1 MAGLD
6 GAPSWP
12 ETGVVSLG
20 DRHEWTP
27 DNGRRDVTRSVMPA
41 PISARARSRL
51 FRVAAAV
58 LGLLCG
64 LGAVEILGRVAL
76 GFEPPPPWAQAF
88 AREAGYELHPGE
100 AYIYSSASGEF
111 STVVRHNSR
120 GLRDVEHDLA
130 TLPGVFR
137 VLLLGDS
144 FAEAQEVPLEES
156 FPRRL
161 EGLLDETAPGP
172 VRIEVVNAGHSG
184 LGTIQEYLYYLHE
197 GRRYHPDLVL
207 LGVYLGNDLID
218 NHAPLARAWMR
229 VRELEHPYLTP
240 DGVLHQPG
248 LSLHRRL
255 LRWLRFHIYT
265 ANLAARV
272 WSRGGRAARITVG
285 FRPGEA
291 PNVGPEAQRV
301 PLGLYLPPDAV
312 WQDAWV
318 VTGRI
323 VVDLKASVEA
333 DGARLA
339 AFVIPDR
346 RQLGGEAWEAA
357 LAELPAADRARADRD
372 RPEHAM
378 VDLLESAGVPTLDL
392 LPRYRAAPAGL
403 YFPCDGH
410 LTVAG
415 HAVTADALAAWLR
428 TARLVPTQSP
438 ASGHPSADPGHDLD
452 HPNRDSPFA
461 VQAP

>member
-1 MAGLD
+1 MS
-6 GAPSWP
+6 APC
-12 ETGVVSLG
+12 
-20 DRHEWTP
+20 
-27 DNGRRDVTRSVMPA
+27 
-41 PISARARSRL
+41 SARL
-51 FRVAAAV
+51 FRVAAVV
-58 LGLLCG
+58 LGLLAG
-64 LGAVEILGRVAL
+64 LGAVEIAGRLAL
-76 GFEPPPPWAQAF
+76 GFDPPPAWAQAF
-88 AREAGYELHPGE
+88 AGEAGYELHPGE
-100 AYIYSSASGEF
+100 TYVYMSANGEF
-111 STVVRHNSR
+111 STVVHHNSR

-130 TLPGVFR
+130 TPPGIFR

-144 FAEAQEVPLEES
+144 FAEAQEVLLEES
-156 FPRRL
+156 FPRRM
-161 EGLLDETAPGP
+161 EGLLNETVAGTM
-172 VRIEVVNAGHSG
+172 RIEVINAGHSG
-184 LGTIQEYLYYLHE
+184 LGTTQEYLYYQHE
-197 GRRYHPDLVL
+197 GRHYRPDLVL

-218 NHAPLARAWMR
+218 NHEPLDRAWLG

-248 LSLHRRL
+248 LTVHRRV
-255 LRWLRFHIYT
+255 LRWLRFHLYT

-272 WSRGGRAARITVG
+272 WSRGGRAGRITVG
-285 FRPGEA
+285 SPPREA
-291 PNVGPEAQRV
+291 PKVGPEAQRV

-346 RQLGGEAWEAA
+346 RQLGGPVWEAA
-357 LAELPAADRARADRD
+357 LAEMSNADRARADRD
-372 RPEHAM
+372 RPERAM
-378 VDLLESAGVPTLDL
+378 VDLLKSAGVPTLDL

-403 YFPCDGH
+403 YFPRDGH

-428 TARLVPTQSP
+428 AERLVPLRSSP
-438 ASGHPSADPGHDLD
+438 SRLASTDSGHDFDDAERGSQA
-452 HPNRDSPFA
+452 A
-461 VQAP
+461 AQAP

>member
-1 MAGLD
+1 M
-6 GAPSWP
+6 
-12 ETGVVSLG
+12 
-20 DRHEWTP
+20 
-27 DNGRRDVTRSVMPA
+27 
-41 PISARARSRL
+41 
-51 FRVAAAV
+51 FRAAAAA

-64 LGAVEILGRVAL
+64 LGAVEIAGRLAL
-76 GFEPPPPWAQAF
+76 GFEPPPSWAQAF
-88 AREAGYELHPGE
+88 AGEVGYELHPGE
-100 AYIYSSASGEF
+100 AYEYSSASGEF

-130 TLPGVFR
+130 TPPGVFR

-144 FAEAQEVPLEES
+144 FAEAQEVPLEDS

-161 EGLLDETAPGP
+161 EGLLDKTAPGS
-172 VRIEVVNAGHSG
+172 VRIELINAGHSG
-184 LGTIQEYLYYLHE
+184 LGTTQEYLYYLHE

-229 VRELEHPYLTP
+229 VRELEHPYVTP
-240 DGVLHQPG
+240 DGLLHQPG

-285 FRPGEA
+285 SRPGEA
-291 PNVGPEAQRV
+291 PKVGPEAERV

-346 RQLGGEAWEAA
+346 RQLGGEAWEAV
-357 LAELPAADRARADRD
+357 LAELPAADRVRADRD
-372 RPEHAM
+372 RPERAM

-392 LPRYRAAPAGL
+392 LPRYRAAPPGL
-403 YFPCDGH
+403 YFPRDGH

-428 TARLVPTQSP
+428 AELLVPLCSSP
-438 ASGHPSADPGHDLD
+438 SRPRSTDAGHDLD
-452 HPNRDSPFA
+452 DAERGSQSA
-461 VQAP
+461 AQAL